1 MANVVVAAAG
11 ILIAVGAALRMR
23 SGNST
28 GYKSLG
34 KYCTRTAV
42 CVSGDGMRCNTLR
55 QLSSPVRVWTP
66 ADIHVYNAL
75 SLRRLPRAPHVF

>member
-23 SGNST
+23 NGNST

-34 KYCTRTAV
+34 K
-42 CVSGDGMRCNTLR
+42 
-55 QLSSPVRVWTP
+55 
-66 ADIHVYNAL
+66 
-75 SLRRLPRAPHVF
+75 